1 MAYVVGLMSG
11 TSLDGVDVALVKID
25 GCGMKTKVEL
35 IEFMSFPYSKD
46 IKKEIH
52 DSFSI
57 ETSNSALICSLNFKL
72 GEIFAAAVT
81 DVCKKAKLALEDLDV
96 IGSHGQTIYHQPY
109 QTEGLSPS
117 TLQIGEPAVIAYQTK
132 TAVVSN
138 FRTMDMAAG
147 GQGAPLVPYTELL
160 LYGSREKSIILQNIG
175 GIGNATVL
183 PKAAAIED
191 VQAFDTG
198 PGNMIIDYLCEKFYG
213 VPFDNKGE
221 IAKTGNVNK
230 ELLEHCMEI
239 PFILA
244 SPPKST
250 GRELFGTALVDSLVN
265 AYPQVSEHD
274 FVTTMTMFTAKSIAE
289 NYKKFIF
296 PTTKIDE
303 VVIGGGGSY
312 NKMLL
317 VMLQQELSE
326 FCQVIRQEDLGFSSE
341 AKEAIAFAILANET
355 MNNLPS
361 NVPKA
366 TGAKQA
372 LILGNI
378 TPVPF

>member
-1 MAYVVGLMSG
+1 
-11 TSLDGVDVALVKID
+11 
-25 GCGMKTKVEL
+25 
-35 IEFMSFPYSKD
+35 
-46 IKKEIH
+46 
-52 DSFSI
+52 
-57 ETSNSALICSLNFKL
+57 
-72 GEIFAAAVT
+72 
-81 DVCKKAKLALEDLDV
+81 
-96 IGSHGQTIYHQPY
+96 
-109 QTEGLSPS
+109 
-117 TLQIGEPAVIAYQTK
+117 
-132 TAVVSN
+132 
-138 FRTMDMAAG
+138 
-147 GQGAPLVPYTELL
+147 
-160 LYGSREKSIILQNIG
+160 
-175 GIGNATVL
+175 
-183 PKAAAIED
+183 
-191 VQAFDTG
+191 
-198 PGNMIIDYLCEKFYG
+198 
-213 VPFDNKGE
+213 
-221 IAKTGNVNK
+221 
-230 ELLEHCMEI
+230 
-239 PFILA
+239 
-244 SPPKST
+244 
-250 GRELFGTALVDSLVN
+250 
-265 AYPQVSEHD
+265 
-274 FVTTMTMFTAKSIAE
+274 MTMFTAKSIAE